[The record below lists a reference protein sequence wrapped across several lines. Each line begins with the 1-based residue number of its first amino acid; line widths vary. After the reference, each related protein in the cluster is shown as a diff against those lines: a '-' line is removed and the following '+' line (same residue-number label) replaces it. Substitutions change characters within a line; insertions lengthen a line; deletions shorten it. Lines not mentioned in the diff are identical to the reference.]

1 LKDATEFFSSNSP
14 NISAVI
20 PAMDAIDE
28 AFATGIIDQREL
40 CAPLC
45 YALSVGKKTLNK
57 YYSLSDDSH
66 IYRIAM
72 VLHPSFKL
80 SYFDDSI
87 GMSSGSRM
95 LFMLLEMHG
104 LALNQ
109 RTTHLQLL
117 LKLKKLVY
125 VFFCS
130 SITFIAHASY
140 GDADFKSCQL
150 LRFAHVRTNQY
161 RLAE

>member
-1 LKDATEFFSSNSP
+1 
-14 NISAVI
+14 
-20 PAMDAIDE
+20 MDAIDE

-72 VLHPSFKL
+72 GIFFHSLYHPFAFLMFIQFFIHPS
-80 SYFDDSI
+80 SSHIFDDSI

-95 LFMLLEMHG
+95 LFTLLEMHG

-109 RTTHLQLL
+109 RMTHLQLL
-117 LKLKKLVY
+117 LKLKKPVY

-140 GDADFKSCQL
+140 GDADFKTCQL
-150 LRFAHVRTNQY
+150 LCFTHVRANQY

>member
-1 LKDATEFFSSNSP
+1 ILKDATEFFSSNSP

-28 AFATGIIDQREL
+28 AFATGIIEQKEL
-40 CAPLC
+40 CTPLC

-80 SYFDDSI
+80 SYF
-87 GMSSGSRM
+87 RQ
-95 LFMLLEMHG
+95 
-104 LALNQ
+104 LNWQ
-109 RTTHLQLL
+109 EQW
-117 LKLKKLVY
+117 
-125 VFFCS
+125 
-130 SITFIAHASY
+130 IQ
-140 GDADFKSCQL
+140 DA
-150 LRFAHVRTNQY
+150 V
-161 RLAE
+161 